1 MKTGKPA
8 LRAHPRTVRP
18 GRLRSGAGLA
28 LTVQYATR
36 SRTVPSARHFRK
48 WVLAAMRS
56 DARITVR
63 LVGINEGR
71 ALNRDYRGKDYAT
84 NVLTFVLDD
93 GPPRSGDLAL
103 CAPVVA
109 REAREQKKDLMAH
122 YAHLTVHGVL
132 HLQGYAHERER
143 EAMEMEKL
151 ETRILKRLGYPD
163 PYVTTVSTSPTA
175 NHGRHAQ

>member
-1 MKTGKPA
+1 M
-8 LRAHPRTVRP
+8 
-18 GRLRSGAGLA
+18 RSGASLA

-36 SRTVPSARHFRK
+36 SRVVPSARHFRK
-48 WVLAAMRS
+48 WVLAAMRGG
-56 DARITVR
+56 ACITVR
-63 LVGINEGR
+63 LVGLDEGR

-93 GPPRSGDLAL
+93 GPPGKRCGARTARPHRAGDLAL

-132 HLQGYAHERER
+132 HLQGYEHERGR
-143 EAMEMEKL
+143 EAVEMEKL
-151 ETRILKRLGYPD
+151 ETTILKRLGFPD
-163 PYVTTVSTSPTA
+163 PYVTVTAVSTSLTA
-175 NHGRHAQ
+175 AHGRHAQ